1 MGNPKLQFRLD
12 DQDSGEIERRKM
24 RDTVESDIARRDL
37 RRYYTLLRVSLPTF
51 TEEEALLLC
60 EAMKEPF
67 TLHPSDVRLLWAE
80 VSNAYRLGRLK
91 HRKVDVPALVDRLR
105 DLTAFE
111 CMAIYDAIEQF
122 WHSEYFHRIDL
133 DDTEILLQIGLI
145 AKEQSRRNPMK

>member
-80 VSNAYRLGRLK
+80 VSNA
-91 HRKVDVPALVDRLR
+91 
-105 DLTAFE
+105 
-111 CMAIYDAIEQF
+111 
-122 WHSEYFHRIDL
+122 
-133 DDTEILLQIGLI
+133 
-145 AKEQSRRNPMK
+145 